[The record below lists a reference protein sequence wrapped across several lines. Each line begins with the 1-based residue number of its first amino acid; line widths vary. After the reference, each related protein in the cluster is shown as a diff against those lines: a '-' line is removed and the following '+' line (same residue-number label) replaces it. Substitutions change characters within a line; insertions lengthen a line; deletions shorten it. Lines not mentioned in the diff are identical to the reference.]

1 MFGNNTVFKEIEDYG
16 KENGMTLE
24 AIHASFWVLDHKFLK
39 RNFLMDMTIKPLANP
54 AKQEKYRQALDDL
67 KNEKLEKTQ
76 SMRDTVRYFEKRYLT
91 YGLDDV
97 FQREGVFTYRTVS
110 KILESEYIPE
120 SLYNKILGYL
130 LQYEDSLML

>member
-1 MFGNNTVFKEIEDYG
+1 MFGNNTIFQEIEDYG

-54 AKQEKYRQALDDL
+54 AKQEKYRKALDDL

-76 SMRDTVRYFEKRYLT
+76 SMRETLKYFEKRYLT

-120 SLYNKILGYL
+120 SLYNKILSYL
-130 LQYEDSLML
+130 LQFEDSLML

>member
-1 MFGNNTVFKEIEDYG
+1 MFGNNTIFKEIEDYG

-54 AKQEKYRQALDDL
+54 AKQEKYRKALDDL

-76 SMRDTVRYFEKRYLT
+76 SMRETLKYFEKRYLT

-110 KILESEYIPE
+110 KILESDYIPE

-130 LQYEDSLML
+130 LQYEDTLML

>member
-54 AKQEKYRQALDDL
+54 AKQEKYR
-67 KNEKLEKTQ
+67 
-76 SMRDTVRYFEKRYLT
+76 KR
-91 YGLDDV
+91 
-97 FQREGVFTYRTVS
+97 S
-110 KILESEYIPE
+110 
-120 SLYNKILGYL
+120 
-130 LQYEDSLML
+130 

>member
-24 AIHASFWVLDHKFLK
+24 AIHASFWVLYHKFLK

-54 AKQEKYRQALDDL
+54 AKQEKYRKALDDL

>member
-1 MFGNNTVFKEIEDYG
+1 MFGNNTIFNEIEDYG

-39 RNFLMDMTIKPLANP
+39 RNFLMDMTIKPIANP
-54 AKQEKYRQALDDL
+54 AKQEKYRKALDDL

-110 KILESEYIPE
+110 KILESDYIPE
-120 SLYNKILGYL
+120 SLYNKILSYL
-130 LQYEDSLML
+130 LQFEDSLML

>member
-54 AKQEKYRQALDDL
+54 AKQEKYRKALDDL

-97 FQREGVFTYRTVS
+97 FQREGVFTYRTVT
-110 KILESEYIPE
+110 KILESDYIPE

>member
-1 MFGNNTVFKEIEDYG
+1 MFGNNTVFQEIEEYG

-24 AIHASFWVLDHKFLK
+24 AIHASFWVSDHKFLK

-54 AKQEKYRQALDDL
+54 AKQEKYRKALDDL

-110 KILESEYIPE
+110 KILESDYIPE

>member
-1 MFGNNTVFKEIEDYG
+1 MFGNNTIFQEIEDYG
-16 KENGMTLE
+16 KENGMMLE

-54 AKQEKYRQALDDL
+54 AKQEKYRKALDDL

-76 SMRDTVRYFEKRYLT
+76 SMRETLKYFEKRYLT

-120 SLYNKILGYL
+120 SLYNKILSYL
-130 LQYEDSLML
+130 LQFEDSLML

>member
-54 AKQEKYRQALDDL
+54 AKQEKYRKALDDL

-120 SLYNKILGYL
+120 SLYNNILGYL

>member
-1 MFGNNTVFKEIEDYG
+1 MFGNNTIFQEIEEYG

-54 AKQEKYRQALDDL
+54 AKQEKYRKALDGL

-120 SLYNKILGYL
+120 SLYNKILSYL
-130 LQYEDSLML
+130 LQFEDSLML

>member
-54 AKQEKYRQALDDL
+54 AKQEKYRKALDDL

-76 SMRDTVRYFEKRYLT
+76 SMRETLKYFEKRYLT

>member
-1 MFGNNTVFKEIEDYG
+1 MFENNTIFQEIEDYE
-16 KENGMTLE
+16 KENEMTLE

-54 AKQEKYRQALDDL
+54 AKQEKYRKALDDL

-120 SLYNKILGYL
+120 SLYNKILSYL
-130 LQYEDSLML
+130 LQFEDSLML

>member
-1 MFGNNTVFKEIEDYG
+1 MFGNNTGFKEIEDYG

-54 AKQEKYRQALDDL
+54 AKQEKYRKALDDL

>member
-54 AKQEKYRQALDDL
+54 AKQEKYRKALDDL
-67 KNEKLEKTQ
+67 KNETLEKTQ

>member
-1 MFGNNTVFKEIEDYG
+1 MFGNNTIFQEIEDYG

-54 AKQEKYRQALDDL
+54 AKQEKYRKALDDL

-76 SMRDTVRYFEKRYLT
+76 SMRDTLRYFEKRYLT

-120 SLYNKILGYL
+120 SLYNKILSYL
-130 LQYEDSLML
+130 LQFEDSLML

>member
-1 MFGNNTVFKEIEDYG
+1 MFGNNTIFNEIEDYG

-39 RNFLMDMTIKPLANP
+39 RNFLMDMTIKPLSNP
-54 AKQEKYRQALDDL
+54 AKQEKYRKALDDL

-76 SMRDTVRYFEKRYLT
+76 SMRETLKYFEKRYLT

-120 SLYNKILGYL
+120 SLYNKILSYL
-130 LQYEDSLML
+130 LQFEDSLIL

>member
-1 MFGNNTVFKEIEDYG
+1 MFGNNTIFQEIEEYG

-54 AKQEKYRQALDDL
+54 AKQEKYRKALDDL

-76 SMRDTVRYFEKRYLT
+76 SMRETLKYFEKRYLT

-120 SLYNKILGYL
+120 SLYNKILSYL
-130 LQYEDSLML
+130 LQFEDSLML

>member
-1 MFGNNTVFKEIEDYG
+1 MFGNNTIFQEIEDYG

-54 AKQEKYRQALDDL
+54 AKQEKYRKALDDL

-76 SMRDTVRYFEKRYLT
+76 SMRETLKYFEKRYLT

>member
-1 MFGNNTVFKEIEDYG
+1 MFGNNTIFQEIEDYG

-54 AKQEKYRQALDDL
+54 AKQGKYRKALDDL

-76 SMRDTVRYFEKRYLT
+76 SMRETLKYFEKRYLT

-110 KILESEYIPE
+110 KILESDYIPE